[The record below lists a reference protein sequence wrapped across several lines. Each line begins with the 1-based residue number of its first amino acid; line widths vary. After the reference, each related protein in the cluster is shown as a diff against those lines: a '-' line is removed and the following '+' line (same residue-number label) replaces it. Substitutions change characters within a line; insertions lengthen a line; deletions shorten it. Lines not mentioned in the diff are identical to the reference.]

1 MNELRTVADTAE
13 RVGASSNWVL
23 LELKVQGK
31 GQEGQEIQR
40 GRQSGDGQPLVPW

>member
-1 MNELRTVADTAE
+1 MNELRSVADTAE

-31 GQEGQEIQR
+31 GQG
-40 GRQSGDGQPLVPW
+40 GRQYRETVW

>member
-1 MNELRTVADTAE
+1 MNELTCVADPAE

-31 GQEGQEIQR
+31 SPEWQEIWGETVR
-40 GRQSGDGQPLVPW
+40 